1 MAWQTVFER
10 LLSPVIEGPPEGL
23 EDRIREAVE
32 AANLGQVKTQE
43 LYGRVSVFVVDE
55 ARRLGVS
62 AEVNRETGAVSCG
75 YYRGR
80 SNTLDAWGR
89 RVLKSLE

>member
-43 LYGRVSVFVVDE
+43 LYGHVIVVLNDE
-55 ARRLGVS
+55 ARRLGVCGNVER
-62 AEVNRETGAVSCG
+62 ATGAIKTS
-75 YYRGR
+75 YHQGR
-80 SNTLDAWGR
+80 SATLDAWGR